1 MKNEKVQ
8 IVMAIIGIIAITL
21 IIITQNQLII
31 KNGKSRK
38 QESSNN
44 QEKNSYIEDNIEQIS
59 NIGIPTPM
67 EEVYTINHE
76 FERYRTIEAIIN
88 NYINSSNNVRSYLGN
103 FNIEENKKYKIVS
116 EIYVVEAIDTTYNYF
131 EISDGSNSKYGVIII
146 DELEGSYQINTTY
159 KNVFDRV
166 KGGTINFKEY
176 EEKTIPRNK
185 SKSIKIK

>member
-185 SKSIKIK
+185 YNSIKIK

>member
-38 QESSNN
+38 QESSNE
-44 QEKNSYIEDNIEQIS
+44 QKESSYIEDNIEEIS

-76 FERYRTIEAIIN
+76 FERYRTIEAIVN
-88 NYINSSNNVRSYLGN
+88 NYINSSNNVRSNLGN
-103 FNIEENKKYKIVS
+103 FDIENNKNYKIVS

-166 KGGTINFKEY
+166 KSGTINFKEY
-176 EEKTIPRNK
+176 EEKAIPRNK
-185 SKSIKIK
+185 YNSIKIK